1 MGKARKLSIPGR
13 YEAISDACGFVIK
26 GAKQA
31 GFTDD
36 DVFHIEL
43 ACDEACT
50 NVIEHSYGAEDV
62 GELQIEWEFDDRFF
76 IITICDNG
84 RPFTPEDTPKVHV
97 PTKDETIDQ
106 LQIGG
111 LGLHFM
117 HKLMDQVLFD
127 FDKEHGNKLIMMKR
141 RPK

>member
-1 MGKARKLSIPGR
+1 MGQSHQLSIPGR

-26 GAKQA
+26 GARQA

-62 GELQIEWEFDDRFF
+62 GDLRITWEFDAQFF
-76 IITICDNG
+76 IITIRDNG
-84 RPFTPEDTPKVHV
+84 RPFTPEDTPEVHV
-97 PTKDETIDQ
+97 PTKDETIDK

-117 HKLMDQVLFD
+117 HKLMDEIQFHYD
-127 FDKEHGNKLIMMKR
+127 EDHGNKLVMIKR
-141 RPK
+141 RPR